1 MPIGMSVFV
10 FSFVI
15 TLATLNIGWWMV
27 LGKEQR
33 LQFYDCL
40 DKMVEKFQ
48 HKAV

>member
-27 LGKEQR
+27 LNKEQR
-33 LQFYDCL
+33 LQFYDWV
-40 DKMVEKFQ
+40 DKMIVKFQ

>member
-15 TLATLNIGWWMV
+15 TLAILNIVWWLV
-27 LGKEQR
+27 LNKEQR
-33 LQFYDCL
+33 LQFYDWV
-40 DKMVEKFQ
+40 DKMIVKLQ